1 MGSDLCLSPV
11 TDAGG
16 KTDARRNLPEFSG
29 FDSVRFTG
37 ANLASDERMLP
48 PNLQGYAPE
57 VHGIARSNAKVTVSQ
72 QGRVIYQT
80 TVPAGPF
87 NIQDLHGSVRGT
99 LDVRVEEQD
108 GSVQTFQVNT
118 ADIPYLTRPGY
129 VRYNAAVGKPSRYN
143 HDVRG
148 LRFIAVI
155 FLGSAM
161 RGRCMAARCSLA
173 IVITH
178 GRWGL
183 GGI

>member
-1 MGSDLCLSPV
+1 MQAAKLTVGEIYLNSQV
-11 TDAGG
+11 
-16 KTDARRNLPEFSG
+16 

-108 GSVQTFQVNT
+108 GSVHTFQVNT
-118 ADIPYLTRPGY
+118 ADIPYLTRQAMCATTPRSGSHR
-129 VRYNAAVGKPSRYN
+129 VITTTF
-143 HDVRG
+143 RG
-148 LRFIAVI
+148 LHFIAVI
-155 FLGSAM
+155 FMGVSNA
-161 RGRCMAARCSLA
+161 GRCTAARC
-173 IVITH
+173 
-178 GRWGL
+178 
-183 GGI
+183 

>member
-1 MGSDLCLSPV
+1 MQAAKLTLGEIYLNSQV
-11 TDAGG
+11 
-16 KTDARRNLPEFSG
+16 

-118 ADIPYLTRPGY
+118 ADIPYLTRRATFATTPRSVSHRFTTMTFRALHFIPAIFHGGQQCVVA
-129 VRYNAAVGKPSRYN
+129 VRRRAAHWRA
-143 HDVRG
+143 
-148 LRFIAVI
+148 L
-155 FLGSAM
+155 
-161 RGRCMAARCSLA
+161 
-173 IVITH
+173 
-178 GRWGL
+178 
-183 GGI
+183 

>member
-143 HDVRG
+143 HDVEG
-148 LRFIAVI
+148 PAFYSGDFSGGQQCVVAVWRRV
-155 FLGSAM
+155 AHW
-161 RGRCMAARCSLA
+161 RSL
-173 IVITH
+173 
-178 GRWGL
+178 
-183 GGI
+183 